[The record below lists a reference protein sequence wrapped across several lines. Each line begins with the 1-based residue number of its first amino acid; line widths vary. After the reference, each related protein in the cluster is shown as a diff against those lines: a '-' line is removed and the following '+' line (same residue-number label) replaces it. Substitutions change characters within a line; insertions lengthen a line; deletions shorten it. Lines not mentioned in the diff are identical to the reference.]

1 MRGGSRF
8 HAACAA
14 GTAAESGEPAS
25 ADVAAARTP
34 AAPSRKNLPPCGY
47 CGDSH
52 APGRSNCP
60 ARTVTCSYCN
70 KVGHMK
76 KCCRSRRGHP
86 ASASKQAAPASPL
99 SEVSSA
105 VTVADAHSTPQPTI
119 DVIVSRGD
127 GKEERKASAVA
138 DTGAQVCV
146 AGPSL
151 LHTLGIEPSQ
161 LQSRA
166 GLRDVANLRLRC
178 MGSTICQ
185 VTLGKRSTIQDV
197 YIIQSARQFYLS
209 LAACKAL
216 GLWEGHT
223 YMAYADRLTG
233 WLEVAHFPNGAS
245 SYKIQTQ
252 LRKYFSRYGA
262 PEHMSMDGGTNLTS
276 AEMDTF
282 YRNWGVSV
290 RLSSAQYPQSN
301 GRAEVAVKTA
311 KRIIRDNTSP
321 GGSLDN
327 DKATLAILQYL
338 NTPLRCINKSP
349 AQLAT
354 GRQLRDGVPMAGQ
367 HLRLDQY
374 WSQTLRKRERLMA
387 EEQEAVTASDTPRSL
402 QPLSTGARV
411 RIQNQASNRWDRTGV
426 KTEVLPYRQY
436 TVCESWNRQ
445 YPWCPTHRKPQQHTH
460 RHDLG
465 APGQTPKQE
474 QEASTVAERL

>member
-1 MRGGSRF
+1 MATPNRPVVRTRRSPAIASRGLTSALAQAR
-8 HAACAA
+8 AVIQVQQQALSSLQA
-14 GTAAESGEPAS
+14 GLTAADSSGH
-25 ADVAAARTP
+25 
-34 AAPSRKNLPPCGY
+34 G
-47 CGDSH
+47 
-52 APGRSNCP
+52 
-60 ARTVTCSYCN
+60 
-70 KVGHMK
+70 
-76 KCCRSRRGHP
+76 GHP
-86 ASASKQAAPASPL
+86 ARQPLTSAPENKQAAPASPL

-138 DTGAQVCV
+138 DTGAQ
-146 AGPSL
+146 
-151 LHTLGIEPSQ
+151 
-161 LQSRA
+161 
-166 GLRDVANLRLRC
+166 
-178 MGSTICQ
+178 
-185 VTLGKRSTIQDV
+185 
-197 YIIQSARQFYLS
+197 
-209 LAACKAL
+209 
-216 GLWEGHT
+216 WEGHT
-223 YMAYADRLTG
+223 YMAYADWLTG

-387 EEQEAVTASDTPRSL
+387 EEQEAVTALDTPRSL

-426 KTEVLPYRQY
+426 ITEVLPYRQY
-436 TVCESWNRQ
+436 TVRLDGSGRLSLRNR
-445 YPWCPTHRKPQQHTH
+445 
-460 RHDLG
+460 RHLRCVKAGTGSTPG
-465 APGQTPKQE
+465 APPTANPSSTPTGTTSAPQDRRPSRNKKRPLWLKDY
-474 QEASTVAERL
+474 EA